1 MTPAEPAKPVVTA
14 KARAS
19 DPCLMVIFGA
29 SGDLTR
35 RKLLPALYN
44 LAADKL
50 LSANFALIGVATA
63 DLNNETFRAQ
73 LAQDLKEFS
82 SAALNADAVAWLAQ
96 RMYFVRGSFEDP
108 QLFQTLAATV
118 KEVATTQGVNG
129 NLLHYLAVAP
139 NFFGPIIRQLGSVG
153 LASEADG
160 KWRRVI
166 IEKPFG
172 RDLPSARALNAE
184 ITRELREDQI
194 YRIDHYLG
202 KETVQNLMVFRFGN
216 GIFEPI
222 WNRGY
227 IDHVQI
233 TAAETV
239 GVERRGGYYETAGA
253 LRDMV
258 PNHLSQLLSLTAM
271 EPPFSFDA
279 NAVRDEQA
287 KALHALQP
295 LTPED
300 VLSKAVRG
308 QYGDGQVDGV
318 AARGYRAEAR
328 VAADSRIETYAALK
342 LTIDNWR
349 WAGVPFYLRSG
360 KRLAGRCTEIAIQ
373 FKRAP
378 FTLFRRSGADH
389 PTQNRLVIR
398 IQPDEGI
405 SLIFGAK
412 SPGTVMRQ
420 SDVEMRFSY
429 ADHFGVQT
437 TTGYERLLYDCMMG
451 DQTLF
456 QRADMVEAGWAL
468 IQPVLDLW
476 SALPVRN
483 FPNYAAG
490 TWGPAEADELLQ
502 RDGRQW
508 GGDTT

>member
-1 MTPAEPAKPVVTA
+1 MTLGAHIP
-14 KARAS
+14 
-19 DPCLMVIFGA
+19 DPCVTVIYGA

-50 LSANFALIGVATA
+50 LPPNFAVIGVATA
-63 DLNNETFRAQ
+63 DLNNETLRGRLQ
-73 LAQDLKEFS
+73 QDLKEFS
-82 SAALNADAVAWLAQ
+82 AAPLNAEVIAWLAQ
-96 RMYFVRGSFEDP
+96 RLYFVRGSFDGP
-108 QLFQTLAATV
+108 QLFQNLAATV
-118 KEVATTQGVNG
+118 KDVAAAHGANG

-139 NFFGPIIRQLGSVG
+139 NFFGPIIRQLGTVG
-153 LASEADG
+153 LADETDG

-172 RDLPSARALNAE
+172 RDLQSARALNAE

-300 VLSKAVRG
+300 VLSKTVRG
-308 QYGDGQVDGV
+308 QYGEGEVDGAT
-318 AARGYRAEAR
+318 AAAYRAETK

-342 LTIDNWR
+342 LTVDNWR
-349 WAGVPFYLRSG
+349 WAGVPFYLRTG
-360 KRLAGRCTEIAIQ
+360 KRLAGRCTEITIQ

-429 ADHFGVQT
+429 ADHFGAQT

-490 TWGPAEADELLQ
+490 TWGPAEADELLL
-502 RDGRQW
+502 RDGRVW
-508 GGDTT
+508 VGNTS